1 MTAQTRH
8 KALLEI
14 YIQCL
19 EEQRFYDAH
28 EALEEIWFP
37 RRFEENDEIKL
48 LRGFINAAVSFE
60 LFKRGRTE
68 ASNKVW
74 NNYLKYKPLL
84 ENLDS
89 FFTPSY
95 YKIASEIEKIH
106 LFYR

>member
-1 MTAQTRH
+1 MDA
-8 KALLEI
+8 

-19 EEQRFYDAH
+19 HEERFYDAH

-37 RRFEENDEIKL
+37 RRFEDDNEMKL
-48 LRGFINAAVSFE
+48 LKGFINAAVSFE
-60 LFKRGRTE
+60 LIKRGRKQ
-68 ASNKVW
+68 ASTKAW

-84 ENLDS
+84 ATLDS

-106 LFYR
+106 LLYR